1 MENIRN
7 VKFMQIVIGLLSL
20 VFSLCVLALIVRLWP
35 HNPAVEGESQTWEGL
50 WTCGPC
56 DKLPF
61 EPRMIVIVLLA
72 GALGSVIHAA
82 TSFSTYAGN
91 RSFVSSWAWWYLLRV
106 PIGMGLALILYFA
119 LRGGFFSPVS
129 NGSVDPQQILN
140 PFGFAAIAALA
151 GMFSKQA
158 TDKLK
163 EVFDSLF
170 RTDENDKRGDK
181 LTNLEISKIE
191 PDTLLVGAANPSI
204 RILGKGLSSALT
216 VTFREEVRS
225 HSLEENS
232 LVVQLTTEDVAEPG
246 VSDLKIIT
254 VDREIAF
261 AKRIKVAE
269 SI

>member
-1 MENIRN
+1 
-7 VKFMQIVIGLLSL
+7 
-20 VFSLCVLALIVRLWP
+20 
-35 HNPAVEGESQTWEGL
+35 
-50 WTCGPC
+50 
-56 DKLPF
+56 
-61 EPRMIVIVLLA
+61 
-72 GALGSVIHAA
+72 
-82 TSFSTYAGN
+82 
-91 RSFVSSWAWWYLLRV
+91 
-106 PIGMGLALILYFA
+106 MGLALILYFA